1 MIYNFNYYTLAE
13 TPNVKGKPFTCR
25 NCKFQFRILEEHDRL
40 NWKNLNYICPECKK
54 EYCILP
60 KTESELRVLQD
71 KFLLTRDTKYIG
83 ELYSLIKIYSRSLI
97 LKNFTN
103 AINEPDDIDYH
114 SHSST
119 FKVIEQYYNREDF
132 KIEISFAGYIV
143 LKIKESI
150 WHKSEKNVGDLSIDE
165 RDNDNKYKYETSSI
179 CSIMEEN
186 EKIESDK
193 DFNYQLYNYLIN
205 VIYTNEEISFK
216 LLLALLNFIRYG
228 EKGSDRIFD
237 QFSIKGKNTFYNIL
251 ISFKKKLIEGV
262 NK

>member
-1 MIYNFNYYTLAE
+1 MNFKYYTVLE
-13 TPNVKGKPFTCR
+13 TSNVKGKPFTCR
-25 NCKFQFRILEEHDRL
+25 SCKFQFRILEEEDRL

-60 KTESELRVLQD
+60 STESELRILQD
-71 KFLLTRDTKYIG
+71 KFLSSRDTIHIG

-103 AINEPDDIDYH
+103 VVNDPDEIEYH
-114 SHSST
+114 SHSSA

-165 RDNDNKYKYETSSI
+165 RDKDDKYKYETSSL
-179 CSIMEEN
+179 CSIMI
-186 EKIESDK
+186 EKEKTRDSK
-193 DFNYQLYNYLIN
+193 DFNFQLYNYLIIL
-205 VIYTNEEISFK
+205 IYRNGDVSFK
-216 LLLALLNFIRYG
+216 LLLALLNFIREG
-228 EKGSDRIFD
+228 EKGSDRIFEKFD
-237 QFSIKGKNTFYNIL
+237 IQGKHIFSNIL
-251 ISFKKKLIEGV
+251 KDFKKKLFSGV
-262 NK
+262 S